1 MPSSPFS
8 GHTDW
13 VRTVLRVG
21 GFLNPEHLIN
31 TFGLIGVLVIVF
43 AECGLLIG
51 FFLPGDSLLF
61 TAGLLAAGSV
71 RGIDIAPLWVLLVTV
86 PVAAILGNLT
96 GYWIGWRAGPA
107 VFNRPDSRL
116 FKAKN
121 VEKAHEFFERHGART
136 ILLARF
142 VPVVRTFATVMA
154 GASRMNVRVYAAYS
168 VVGGIVWG
176 VGVTLLGYWLGNVS
190 VIRNNI
196 ELFAVAIVLVSF
208 IPILLEYLRARR
220 RTARG
225 GSTTTDRAR
234 TPSSPLLTGSERDPG
249 GAPERGR

>member
-1 MPSSPFS
+1 
-8 GHTDW
+8 
-13 VRTVLRVG
+13 VG

-71 RGIDIAPLWVLLVTV
+71 RGISIAPLWVLLVTV
-86 PVAAILGNLT
+86 PIAAILGNLT

-107 VFNRPDSRL
+107 VFNRPDTRL

-154 GASRMNVRVYAAYS
+154 GASRMTFRVYAAYS
-168 VVGGIVWG
+168 VAGGIVWG

-208 IPILLEYLRARR
+208 IPILFEFLRARR

-225 GSTTTDRAR
+225 GSTTTDRTAD
-234 TPSSPLLTGSERDPG
+234 L
-249 GAPERGR
+249 A

>member
-1 MPSSPFS
+1 
-8 GHTDW
+8 
-13 VRTVLRVG
+13 VG

-61 TAGLLAAGSV
+61 TAGLLAAGTV
-71 RGIDIAPLWVLLVTV
+71 RGISIAPLWVLLVTI
-86 PVAAILGNLT
+86 PVAAILGNLA
-96 GYWIGWRAGPA
+96 GYAIGRRAGPA

-116 FKAKN
+116 FKAKH
-121 VEKAHEFFERHGART
+121 VERAHEFFERHGART

-154 GASRMNVRVYAAYS
+154 GASRMGFRVYAAYS
-168 VVGGIVWG
+168 VIGGIVWG
-176 VGVTLLGYWLGNVS
+176 AGVTALGYWLGNVA
-190 VIRNNI
+190 VIRDNI

-208 IPILLEYLRARR
+208 IPIFFEYRRARR
-220 RTARG
+220 RSARG
-225 GSTTTDRAR
+225 GSTTADR
-234 TPSSPLLTGSERDPG
+234 T
-249 GAPERGR
+249 GAPTARGEDGALQRGR